1 MEAQN
6 STVDRHI
13 SRRTL
18 LSATGAALAIPVLD
32 GILPMQTNASEEAI
46 HAHSR
51 PVAAGTKE
59 HFACRLAEYI
69 CNVRFDGLTPAVVA
83 RAKEQLIYHVALA
96 FTGALTMDGRQ
107 AMQIAGVLGGCSG
120 QSTIIGQP
128 RRVHPLEAAF
138 VNSTFIRATGFD
150 DVLFPSETHAGLLTF
165 PTALAVAEQNHCSGE
180 EFLVAIVTSY
190 EVLGKMVTDQ
200 NEARAVRRPS
210 MPFGPFAAVTAA
222 ARLMGLTTKQTANA
236 IGYAADSAMGL
247 KEGNEQQPTHVY
259 GWISRNAITAAIL
272 AQAGGETAPTILEG
286 KYGFYASLIGNA
298 PNVDAIIERL
308 GKDPEIL
315 RATQKRYPGTAMN
328 IVPIQLILQLTQ
340 EHSLTAQNV
349 AYVNIEIPSERSTFE
364 DSYST
369 GPFPTHTQAASS
381 LPFQTAIILL
391 DGRINM
397 SRYDELDNPQILAV
411 INKVSV
417 KLAPHANPRYAR
429 VRILTIDG
437 KTLECE
443 GDNYVF
449 PPIDAIE
456 SLSRDG
462 DKFLPRSSLERFAAL
477 AQDIE
482 TLSDVSPLMRCLI
495 PSR

>member
-1 MEAQN
+1 MEEQFL
-6 STVDRHI
+6 VVGRHI

-18 LSATGAALAIPVLD
+18 LSVTGAALAIPVLD
-32 GILPMQTNASEEAI
+32 GILPMRTNASGAATD
-46 HAHSR
+46 AHS
-51 PVAAGTKE
+51 PSVVAGPKE
-59 HFACRLAEYI
+59 HFARRLAEYI
-69 CNVRFDGLTPAVVA
+69 CNVRFDSLAPAAVA
-83 RAKEQLIYHVALA
+83 RAKEQLIYHVGLA
-96 FTGALTMDGRQ
+96 FTGALTKDGQQ
-107 AMQIAGVLGGCSG
+107 AMQIAGVLGGCRG
-120 QSTIIGQP
+120 QSTIIGQSK
-128 RRVHPLEAAF
+128 RVHPLEAAF
-138 VNSTFIRATGFD
+138 VNSTFIRANGFD
-150 DVLFPSETHAGLLTF
+150 DVLFPSETHPGLLTF
-165 PTALAVAEQNHCSGE
+165 PPALAVAEQNHCSGKE
-180 EFLVAIVTSY
+180 LLVAIVTSY

-222 ARLMGLTTKQTANA
+222 ARLMRLTPNQTANA

-286 KYGFYASLIGNA
+286 KYGFYATLIGDV
-298 PNVDAIIERL
+298 PNVDAIIGRL
-308 GKDPEIL
+308 GKDPEIM

-349 AYVNIEIPSERSTFE
+349 AHVNIEIPSERSTFE

-397 SRYDELDNPQILAV
+397 ARYDELDNPQILAV
-411 INKVSV
+411 IKKVSV

-437 KTLECE
+437 KTFERE

-449 PPIDAIE
+449 PPIDAVE
-456 SLSRDG
+456 SLLRDG
-462 DKFLPRSSLERFAAL
+462 DKFLPHSSLKRFATL
-477 AQDIE
+477 TQELE
-482 TLSDVSPLMRCLI
+482 TLPDVSPLIRCLI
-495 PSR
+495 PTR